1 VVRTFEDAAL
11 GSVCDELYALGA
23 EFSRLMLV
31 HCGKILRG
39 KIDWRK
45 LKVFE
50 TYNGVYM
57 FLAQV
62 GSNVMV
68 YAIEIDPLGNLSVMV
83 MFAGRMGV
91 SAMAGNHSWSGTNMR
106 ELASGI
112 VRARA
117 YAQFT

>member
-1 VVRTFEDAAL
+1 
-11 GSVCDELYALGA
+11 
-23 EFSRLMLV
+23 M
-31 HCGKILRG
+31 
-39 KIDWRK
+39 
-45 LKVFE
+45 FE

-62 GSNVMV
+62 GSKVMV
-68 YAIEIDPLGNLSVMV
+68 YAVEIDLFGDLSVIV

-91 SAMAGNHSWSGTNMR
+91 TATAGNHSWNGTDVH

-117 YAQFT
+117 AVQFT